1 MKGGYTM
8 VLIIS
13 QIIGLAAVGLYL
25 LSYQLKNRKQIVWT
39 TFFSNFLY
47 VVQYILLKA
56 FSGAVMDAL
65 CAVGSFF
72 AGKKHS
78 PKLSP
83 YIKWIAT
90 INLVVI
96 AVAGVSIAIAQR
108 DFIELLPV
116 VGTLLQTGGLFCED
130 EQTIRKFGLIGAP
143 FWLVYN
149 FIAQAYGAAIGTVFI
164 MVSAVTAVMRYRK
177 KENPTD
183 N

>member
-1 MKGGYTM
+1 M

-13 QIIGLAAVGLYL
+13 QVIGLAAVGLYL

-47 VVQYILLKA
+47 VLQYILLKA
-56 FSGAVMDAL
+56 FSGAAMDGL

-78 PKLSP
+78 PKLRP

-90 INLVVI
+90 INLVFI

-108 DFIELLPV
+108 NIVELLPV
-116 VGTLLQTGGLFCED
+116 VGALLQTGGLFCED
-130 EQTIRKFGLIGAP
+130 EQSIRKFGLIGTP

-164 MVSAVTAVMRYRK
+164 MVSAVTAMMRYRK

>member
-1 MKGGYTM
+1 M

-13 QIIGLAAVGLYL
+13 QVIGLAAVGLYL

-47 VVQYILLKA
+47 VLQYILLKA
-56 FSGAVMDAL
+56 FSGAAMDGL

-78 PKLSP
+78 PKLRP

-108 DFIELLPV
+108 NIVELLPV
-116 VGTLLQTGGLFCED
+116 VGALLQTGGLFCED
-130 EQTIRKFGLIGAP
+130 EQSIRKFGLIGTP

-164 MVSAVTAVMRYRK
+164 MVSAVTAMMRYRK

>member
-1 MKGGYTM
+1 M
-8 VLIIS
+8 VIIIS

-47 VVQYILLKA
+47 VLQYILLRA
-56 FSGAVMDAL
+56 FSGAVMDGL

-72 AGKKHS
+72 AGEKHS
-78 PKLSP
+78 PKLKP
-83 YIKWIAT
+83 YIKWIAVV
-90 INLVVI
+90 NLIVI
-96 AVAGVSIAIAQR
+96 AVAGVSIAISQR

-116 VGTLLQTGGLFCED
+116 VGTLFQTGGLWCED
-130 EQTIRKFGLIGAP
+130 EQSIRKFGLIGAP

-149 FIAQAYGAAIGTVFI
+149 FIAQAYGAALGSVFI
-164 MVSAVTAVMRYRK
+164 IVSAVVAMIRYRK
-177 KENPTD
+177 KEDSVD

>member
-1 MKGGYTM
+1 M

-39 TFFSNFLY
+39 AFFSNFLY

-78 PKLSP
+78 PKLRP

-90 INLVVI
+90 INLVII

-116 VGTLLQTGGLFCED
+116 AGALLQTGGLFCED

-149 FIAQAYGAAIGTVFI
+149 FIAQAYGAAIGSVFI
-164 MVSAVTAVMRYRK
+164 IVSAATALIRYRK
-177 KENPTD
+177 KKNLTD

>member
-1 MKGGYTM
+1 M

-13 QIIGLAAVGLYL
+13 QVIGLTAVGLYL

-47 VVQYILLKA
+47 VLQYILLKA
-56 FSGAVMDAL
+56 FSGAAMDGL

-78 PKLSP
+78 PKLRP

-108 DFIELLPV
+108 NIVELLPV
-116 VGTLLQTGGLFCED
+116 VGALLQTGGLFCED
-130 EQTIRKFGLIGAP
+130 EQSIRKFGLIGTP

-164 MVSAVTAVMRYRK
+164 MVSAVTAMMRYRK